1 MKECLILLKGSQ
13 GMLHDERE
21 ILLVEDKVWCRRER
35 EECAMCVSLTRE
47 GQECLEQS
55 DWLHSQAS
63 SAGLGRSGYASFASA
78 VAAQARSKRNASKTS
93 PTWNPSL

>member
-21 ILLVEDKVWCRRER
+21 MLSVKDKVWCRREM
-35 EECAMCVSLTRE
+35 EECAMSVSLTRE

-55 DWLHSQAS
+55 DWMDSQDS
-63 SAGLGRSGYASFASA
+63 SAGPGCSGYTSFASA
-78 VAAQARSKRNASKTS
+78 VATRARSKRNASKTS
-93 PTWNPSL
+93 PK